1 MPPALPWLHRGTTAA
16 TRGGAPRAVAR
27 NGRAAPRTARVTCRA
42 SNMVL
47 EVMRVA
53 WVGTD
58 FTLSRELPPCR
69 HALRAKHQPSCKQQ
83 EKDVNGPGY
92 GRSAPQSTRREP
104 TRTRAAVDIH
114 RDIAHSRPARAR
126 IRDRLASDRRMR
138 NAPRRRRRRSAV
150 TSTYSILKFY
160 HQYVLTPQYPLCPP
174 PIAGT
179 GSHACPRVQRC
190 PT

>member
-16 TRGGAPRAVAR
+16 TRGVAPRAVAR

-104 TRTRAAVDIH
+104 TRAGSSV
-114 RDIAHSRPARAR
+114 PGRAR
-126 IRDRLASDRRMR
+126 
-138 NAPRRRRRRSAV
+138 V
-150 TSTYSILKFY
+150 
-160 HQYVLTPQYPLCPP
+160 
-174 PIAGT
+174 
-179 GSHACPRVQRC
+179 VQR
-190 PT
+190 PHGPIRLRVRPFPSSG